1 MLEMTKRTETMHKMR
16 SFTLIALLLM
26 LLAAGVAPRQAW
38 AAKPPPLPPGVSTS
52 YVPPQQTALA
62 RLAVGHV
69 SINADG
75 FFRING
81 TGLDAASVQRL
92 KGTFDPLN
100 AHLRGVSRAQRLI
113 RGHAVPALRTSGCVY
128 IPNWALEDYAWF
140 VIIVGGVTAT
150 VGLFLDATIIGLPAG
165 AVLGALGIWTGVEGT
180 WFLWYVD
187 KYYPDGGY
195 ICL

>member
-1 MLEMTKRTETMHKMR
+1 MHKMR

-26 LLAAGVAPRQAW
+26 LLAAGVAPRQAS
-38 AAKPPPLPPGVSTS
+38 AATTPPPPPGVSTS
-52 YVPPQQTALA
+52 YVPPRQTALA
-62 RLAVGHV
+62 RLAVGHM
-69 SINADG
+69 SIDADG
-75 FFRING
+75 FFRIKG
-81 TGLDAASVQRL
+81 AGLDAASVQQL

-100 AHLRGVSRAQRLI
+100 ARLSSVSRAQRLI
-113 RGHAVPALRTSGCVY
+113 PGRAVPALRASGCVY

-150 VGLFLDATIIGLPAG
+150 VGLFADATIIGLPAG
-165 AVLGALGIWTGVEGT
+165 AVLGALGIWTGVTGT

-187 KYYPDGGY
+187 KYYPDGGN